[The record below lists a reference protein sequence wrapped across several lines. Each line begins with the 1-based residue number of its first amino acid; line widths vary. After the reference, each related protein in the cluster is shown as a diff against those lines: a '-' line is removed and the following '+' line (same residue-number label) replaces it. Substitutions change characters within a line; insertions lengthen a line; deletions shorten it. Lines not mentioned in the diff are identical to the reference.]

1 MRKTV
6 AKRIR
11 KLIYP
16 SNPIARRVYRRLK
29 KAYVGISGVDKK
41 FFFAAA
47 EKTFGPKSE

>member
-11 KLIYP
+11 KLIDP

-29 KAYVGISGVDKK
+29 KAYVGILGEEKK
-41 FFFAAA
+41 FFFTAA
-47 EKTFGPKSE
+47 EKTFGVK